1 MYKTWKENRERMA
14 SFKVFVMC
22 LLVDI
27 NTYGKISAGLT
38 ILMQKILR
46 EVFISRWDDVSQPEG
61 FLTCKT
67 ICSMH

>member
-1 MYKTWKENRERMA
+1 MHETRKENCERMA
-14 SFKVFVMC
+14 SLKVFVVC

-46 EVFISRWDDVSQPEG
+46 EVFIN
-61 FLTCKT
+61 
-67 ICSMH
+67 

>member
-1 MYKTWKENRERMA
+1 MTWKENRERKA
-14 SFKVFVMC
+14 SFKVFVGC

-46 EVFISRWDDVSQPEG
+46 VVVISR
-61 FLTCKT
+61 
-67 ICSMH
+67 